1 MPTFRNK
8 SAKEIIWEH
17 SIHYVKVMIHENH
30 VNMKYMPFVIFTTL
44 HESLIWIYFLKHTLL
59 GLFPV
64 TEFILHVHCIF
75 LFDACKLSWCLHVH
89 EIDTGTKGNDPHP
102 NSISE
107 LFEIK
112 KKKMRPTFTFFLWKH
127 SYRHYKQFLKTNI
140 AFFDRHIKKDT
151 KNNIL
156 FKTSYKDE

>member
-75 LFDACKLSWCLHVH
+75 LFDACKLNCCLHVH

-112 KKKMRPTFTFFLWKH
+112 KKKWGQHLLS
-127 SYRHYKQFLKTNI
+127 SYENI
-140 AFFDRHIKKDT
+140 HIDT
-151 KNNIL
+151 INN
-156 FKTSYKDE
+156 F